1 MDLPVDPVILS
12 THEKYLSLVIE
23 HLLNNANKFTEK
35 GTITL
40 RYRMDEAHQQL
51 HISVTD
57 TGCGIPVDKH
67 KEVFERFSKLNTF
80 TPGNGLGLYL
90 CQLIIRRLS
99 GEINIDPT
107 YKEGTK
113 ITVTIPVQ

>member
-1 MDLPVDPVILS
+1 MDLPEHPVILS

-40 RYRMDEAHQQL
+40 RYRMDEAHQRL

-67 KEVFERFSKLNTF
+67 KEVLERFSKLNTF